1 VSNVAADACAEGKS
15 TIANKVN
22 SSVERDFMACLR
34 GGIGGSAILQAGA
47 GPHHVV

>member
-15 TIANKVN
+15 TIAHKVN